1 MVRSPFTRRGA
12 LFLALLAAASG
23 GCERGCGAEESA
35 RVMPAPALSAAGEKA
50 LPVVK
55 IVDGDTLWVKGPGGK
70 DKVRLLCVDTPEVTG
85 KKKHPL
91 GTKATQFLKDMLG
104 EKKVVLQSDE
114 AQGDRDRFGRLLRY
128 VMTSKGLN
136 VNVEIVR
143 SGWSAYYVKYGESSQ
158 FHLDFVKAE
167 KAARKDL
174 KGIWADPLFLSGG
187 YLANAK
193 GSE

>member
-1 MVRSPFTRRGA
+1 MIRRLLTPRRA
-12 LFLALLAAASG
+12 LCLALLAAAPC

-35 RVMPAPALSAAGEKA
+35 RLMPAPPLSAAGEKA
-50 LPVVK
+50 LPVIK
-55 IVDGDTLWVKGPGGK
+55 IVDGDTLWVKGPEGK

-85 KKKHPL
+85 KNKHPL
-91 GTKATQFLKDMLG
+91 GARATQFLKDMLDD
-104 EKKVVLQSDE
+104 KKVVLQSDE

-128 VMTSKGLN
+128 VMTPKGLN

-167 KAARKDL
+167 KAARKEL
-174 KGIWADPLFLSGG
+174 KGIWADPLFLSSG

-193 GSE
+193 GTE